1 MLLRRHYGYETFAKP
16 VKMLGAAMA
25 LLAFGA
31 ATTGLGGAAIAPAS
45 AAPKQPPACARLKLT
60 VSPVLNAQNLP
71 YETAT
76 HKVTSCARVT
86 ETATVVQKVPGLTGA
101 NRWKVT
107 LRPGQSVTKVR
118 HIPYS
123 CCGTYTVFD
132 KVYARSGAVLD
143 HAEATFIF
151 A

>member
-1 MLLRRHYGYETFAKP
+1 MPVKP
-16 VKMLGAAMA
+16 VSILGAAMA

-31 ATTGLGGAAIAPAS
+31 ATTGLGGAAVAPAS
-45 AAPKQPPACARLKLT
+45 AAPKQPPACATLKLT

-71 YETAT
+71 YDTAT
-76 HKVTSCARVT
+76 HKVTSCAKVT
-86 ETATVVQKVPGLTGA
+86 ETATVEQKVPGLTGT

-107 LRPGQSVTKVR
+107 LRPGQSATKVR

-123 CCGTYTVFD
+123 CCGTYTVYD